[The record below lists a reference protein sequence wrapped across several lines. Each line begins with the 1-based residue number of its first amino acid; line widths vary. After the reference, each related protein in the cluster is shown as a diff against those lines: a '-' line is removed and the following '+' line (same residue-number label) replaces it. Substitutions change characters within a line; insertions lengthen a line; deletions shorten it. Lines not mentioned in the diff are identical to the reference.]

1 MKRYAFLSMVT
12 FALFG
17 CGGSDGGSDSSAQAA
32 PSAIEGTIDSVSATT
47 VTVNGYT
54 YQATSASFQGQTF
67 DQDMLTLEPNM
78 MVKVS
83 NQSRATNSSVELEPT
98 FIGQIENINR
108 LNSTFSITGVNLK
121 FPRLSTTIANKDWV
135 MVSSMPTANAGYKV
149 LSVVKFLQDP
159 LDGEMVAEGRVS
171 ALDMNSQ
178 SFKIGQSLTI
188 SFDPQIVEDKRTL
201 ADGMWVEVQGQ
212 YDESNGELISSR
224 ITIKTYNDFPNDGEI
239 EGIVTWV
246 AKDKSEFELN
256 YRSRIAVRSTTEF
269 DDGNKNNLV
278 AGALV
283 EVEIGNQGNAVYAKE
298 IEFEDDLDI
307 DWEQF
312 EFGEEGRIS
321 NIGDVKEF
329 VEITNRKDKKTII
342 FVDANTEYEDFKDL
356 GALNI
361 DECIEV
367 EGIIID
373 GKHIAREISL
383 EDDCDD

>member
-32 PSAIEGTIDSVSATT
+32 PSAIEGTIDSVSTTT

-98 FIGQIENINR
+98 FIGQIESINR
-108 LNSTFSITGVNLK
+108 LNTTFSIAGVNLK
-121 FPRLSTTIANKDWV
+121 FPRLSTNIVNGDWV
-135 MVSSMPTANAGYKV
+135 MVSSMPTANVGYKV

-171 ALDMNSQ
+171 ALDTNSL
-178 SFKIGQSLTI
+178 SFKIGSSLTI
-188 SFDPQIVEDKRTL
+188 SFDPRVVQDKRTL

-212 YDESNGELISSR
+212 YDESNGELIPSR

-256 YRSRIAVRSTTEF
+256 YRGRIAVRSNTEF

-283 EVEIGNQGNAVYAKE
+283 EVEIGKQGNALYAKE
-298 IEFEDDLDI
+298 IEFEDDFDFDI
-307 DWEQF
+307 DWDQF
-312 EFGEEGRIS
+312 EFEEEGRVTNIDS
-321 NIGDVKEF
+321 NTHSF
-329 VEITNRKDKKTII
+329 TINGKAI
-342 FVDANTEYEDFKDL
+342 VTDAYTEYENRIDFES
-356 GALNI
+356 LNG
-361 DECIEV
+361 ECVDV
-367 EGIIID
+367 EGIVID
-373 GKHIAREISL
+373 SKHIAREISL
-383 EDDCDD
+383 EDDCND

>member
-32 PSAIEGTIDSVSATT
+32 PSAIEGTIDSVSTTT

-83 NQSRATNSSVELEPT
+83 NQYRATNSSVELEPT
-98 FIGQIENINR
+98 FIGQIESINR
-108 LNSTFSITGVNLK
+108 LNSTFSIAGVNLK
-121 FPRLSTTIANKDWV
+121 FPRLSTNIVNGDWV

-171 ALDMNSQ
+171 ALDTNSL
-178 SFKIGQSLTI
+178 SFKIGSSLTI
-188 SFDPQIVEDKRTL
+188 SFDPRVVEDKRTL

-212 YDESNGELISSR
+212 YDESNGELIPSR

-256 YRSRIAVRSTTEF
+256 YRGRIAVRSNTEF

-283 EVEIGNQGNAVYAKE
+283 EVEIGKQGNALYAKE
-298 IEFEDDLDI
+298 IEFEDDFDFDI
-307 DWEQF
+307 DWDQF
-312 EFGEEGRIS
+312 EFEEEGRVT
-321 NIGDVKEF
+321 NIDSDTHSF
-329 VEITNRKDKKTII
+329 TINGKAI
-342 FVDANTEYEDFKDL
+342 VTDAYTEYENRIDFDS
-356 GALNI
+356 LNG
-361 DECIEV
+361 ECVDV
-367 EGIIID
+367 EGIVID
-373 GKHIAREISL
+373 SKHIAREISL
-383 EDDCDD
+383 EDDCND

>member
-108 LNSTFSITGVNLK
+108 LNSTFSIAGVNLK
-121 FPRLSTTIANKDWV
+121 FPRLSTNIVNNDWV

-256 YRSRIAVRSTTEF
+256 YRGRIAVRSTTEF
-269 DDGNKNNLV
+269 DDGNKNNLI

-298 IEFEDDLDI
+298 IEFEDDFDFDI
-307 DWEQF
+307 DWDKF
-312 EFGEEGRIS
+312 EFEEEG
-321 NIGDVKEF
+321 F
-329 VEITNRKDKKTII
+329 VTDIDSDNLSFTVNGKTI
-342 FVDANTEYEDFKDL
+342 VADANTEYEDRIDFDS
-356 GALNI
+356 LNG
-361 DECIEV
+361 ECVDV

-373 GKHIAREISL
+373 SKHIAREISL
-383 EDDCDD
+383 EDDCNN

>member
-32 PSAIEGTIDSVSATT
+32 PSAIEGTIDSVSTTT

-98 FIGQIENINR
+98 FIGQIESINR
-108 LNSTFSITGVNLK
+108 LNTTFSIAGVNLK
-121 FPRLSTTIANKDWV
+121 FPRLSTNIVNGDWV
-135 MVSSMPTANAGYKV
+135 MVSSMPTANVGYKV
-149 LSVVKFLQDP
+149 LSVVRFLQDP

-171 ALDMNSQ
+171 ALDTNSL
-178 SFKIGQSLTI
+178 SFKIGSSLTI
-188 SFDPQIVEDKRTL
+188 SFDPRVVQDKRTL

-212 YDESNGELISSR
+212 YDESNGELIPSR

-256 YRSRIAVRSTTEF
+256 YRGRIAVRSNTEF

-283 EVEIGNQGNAVYAKE
+283 EVEIGKQGNALYAKE
-298 IEFEDDLDI
+298 IEFEDDFDFDI
-307 DWEQF
+307 DWDQF
-312 EFGEEGRIS
+312 EFEEEGRVT
-321 NIGDVKEF
+321 NIDSDTHSF
-329 VEITNRKDKKTII
+329 TINGKAI
-342 FVDANTEYEDFKDL
+342 VTDAYTEYENRIDFDS
-356 GALNI
+356 LNG
-361 DECIEV
+361 ECVDV
-367 EGIIID
+367 EGIVID
-373 GKHIAREISL
+373 SKHIAREISL
-383 EDDCDD
+383 EDDCND

>member
-32 PSAIEGTIDSVSATT
+32 PSAIEGTIDSVSTTT

-54 YQATSASFQGQTF
+54 YQAMSASFQGQTF
-67 DQDMLTLEPNM
+67 AQDMLTLEPNM

-108 LNSTFSITGVNLK
+108 LNSTFSIAGVNLK
-121 FPRLSTTIANKDWV
+121 FPRLSTNIVNGDWV

-171 ALDMNSQ
+171 ALDMNNQ
-178 SFKIGQSLTI
+178 SFKIGQSLRI
-188 SFDPQIVEDKRTL
+188 SFDPRIVEDKRTL

-239 EGIVTWV
+239 EGIITWV

-256 YRSRIAVRSTTEF
+256 YHGRIAVRSTTEF

-283 EVEIGNQGNAVYAKE
+283 EVEIGKQSNAVYAKE
-298 IEFEDDLDI
+298 IEFEDDFDFDI
-307 DWEQF
+307 DWDQF
-312 EFGEEGRIS
+312 EFEEEGRVT
-321 NIGDVKEF
+321 NIDSDAHSF
-329 VEITNRKDKKTII
+329 TINGKAI
-342 FVDANTEYEDFKDL
+342 VTDTYTEYENLIDFES
-356 GALNI
+356 LNG
-361 DECIEV
+361 ECVDV
-367 EGIIID
+367 EGIVID
-373 GKHIAREISL
+373 SKHIAREISL
-383 EDDCDD
+383 EDDCND

>member
-32 PSAIEGTIDSVSATT
+32 PSAIEGTIDSVSTTT
-47 VTVNGYT
+47 VTVNGYE

-83 NQSRATNSSVELEPT
+83 NQSRATNGSVELEPT
-98 FIGQIENINR
+98 FIGQIESINR
-108 LNSTFSITGVNLK
+108 LNSTFSIAGVNLK
-121 FPRLSTTIANKDWV
+121 FPRLSTNIVNGDWV
-135 MVSSMPTANAGYKV
+135 MVSSMPTANVGYKV

-171 ALDMNSQ
+171 ALDTNSL
-178 SFKIGQSLTI
+178 SFKIGSSLTI
-188 SFDPQIVEDKRTL
+188 SFDPRVVEDKRTL

-212 YDESNGELISSR
+212 YDESNGQLIPSR

-256 YRSRIAVRSTTEF
+256 YRGRIAVRSNTEF

-283 EVEIGNQGNAVYAKE
+283 EVEIGKQGNALYAKE
-298 IEFEDDLDI
+298 IEFEDDFDI
-307 DWEQF
+307 DWDQF
-312 EFGEEGRIS
+312 EFEEEGRVT
-321 NIGDVKEF
+321 NIDSDTHSFSINGKAIV
-329 VEITNRKDKKTII
+329 T
-342 FVDANTEYEDFKDL
+342 DAYTEYENRIDFES
-356 GALNI
+356 LNGVCV
-361 DECIEV
+361 DV
-367 EGIIID
+367 EGIVID
-373 GKHIAREISL
+373 SKHIAREISL
-383 EDDCDD
+383 EDDCND

>member
-32 PSAIEGTIDSVSATT
+32 PSAIEGTIDSVSTTT
-47 VTVNGYT
+47 VTVNGYE

-83 NQSRATNSSVELEPT
+83 NQSRATNGSVELEPT
-98 FIGQIENINR
+98 FIGQIESINR
-108 LNSTFSITGVNLK
+108 LNSTFSIAGVNLK
-121 FPRLSTTIANKDWV
+121 FPRLSTNIVNGDWV

-171 ALDMNSQ
+171 ALDMNNQ
-178 SFKIGQSLTI
+178 SFKIGQSLRI
-188 SFDPQIVEDKRTL
+188 SFDPRIVEDKRTL

-239 EGIVTWV
+239 EGIITWV

-256 YRSRIAVRSTTEF
+256 YRGRIAVRSTTEF

-283 EVEIGNQGNAVYAKE
+283 EVEIGKQSNAVYAKE
-298 IEFEDDLDI
+298 IEFEDDFDFDI
-307 DWEQF
+307 DWDQF
-312 EFGEEGRIS
+312 EFEEEG
-321 NIGDVKEF
+321 F
-329 VEITNRKDKKTII
+329 VTDIDSDTLSFTINGKAI
-342 FVDANTEYEDFKDL
+342 MTDANTEYEDR
-356 GALNI
+356 I
-361 DECIEV
+361 DFDNLSGECVDV

-373 GKHIAREISL
+373 SKHIAREISL

>member
-54 YQATSASFQGQTF
+54 YQATSASFKGQTF

-108 LNSTFSITGVNLK
+108 LNSTFSIAGVNLK
-121 FPRLSTTIANKDWV
+121 FPRLSTTIVNNDWV

-256 YRSRIAVRSTTEF
+256 YRGRIAVRSTTEF
-269 DDGNKNNLV
+269 DDGNKNNLI

-283 EVEIGNQGNAVYAKE
+283 EVEIRNQGNAVYAKE
-298 IEFEDDLDI
+298 IEFEDDFDFDI
-307 DWEQF
+307 DWDKF
-312 EFGEEGRIS
+312 EFEEEG
-321 NIGDVKEF
+321 F
-329 VEITNRKDKKTII
+329 VTDIDSDTLSFTINGKAI
-342 FVDANTEYEDFKDL
+342 VTDANTEYEHRIDFDNL
-356 GALNI
+356 SG
-361 DECIEV
+361 ECIEV

-373 GKHIAREISL
+373 GKRIAREISR
-383 EDDCDD
+383 EDNCND

>member
-32 PSAIEGTIDSVSATT
+32 PSAIEGTIDSVSTTT

-83 NQSRATNSSVELEPT
+83 NQYRATNSSVELEPT
-98 FIGQIENINR
+98 FIGQIESINR
-108 LNSTFSITGVNLK
+108 LNSTFSIAGVNLK
-121 FPRLSTTIANKDWV
+121 FPRLSTNIVNGDWV

-171 ALDMNSQ
+171 ALDTNSL
-178 SFKIGQSLTI
+178 SFKIGSSLTI
-188 SFDPQIVEDKRTL
+188 SFDPRVVQDKRTL

-212 YDESNGELISSR
+212 YDESNGELIPSR

-256 YRSRIAVRSTTEF
+256 YRGRIAVRSNTEF
-269 DDGNKNNLV
+269 DDGNKNNLL

-283 EVEIGNQGNAVYAKE
+283 EVEIGKQGNALYAKE
-298 IEFEDDLDI
+298 IEFEDDFDFDI
-307 DWEQF
+307 DWDQF
-312 EFGEEGRIS
+312 EFEEEGRVTNIDS
-321 NIGDVKEF
+321 NTHSF
-329 VEITNRKDKKTII
+329 TINGKAI
-342 FVDANTEYEDFKDL
+342 VTDAYTEYENRIDFES
-356 GALNI
+356 LNG
-361 DECIEV
+361 ECVDV
-367 EGIIID
+367 EGIVID
-373 GKHIAREISL
+373 SKHIAREISL
-383 EDDCDD
+383 EDDCID

>member
-32 PSAIEGTIDSVSATT
+32 PSAIEGTIDSVSTTT

-98 FIGQIENINR
+98 FIGQIESINR
-108 LNSTFSITGVNLK
+108 LNSTFSIAGINLK
-121 FPRLSTTIANKDWV
+121 FPRLSTNIVNGDWV

-171 ALDMNSQ
+171 ALDTNSL
-178 SFKIGQSLTI
+178 SFKIGSSLTI
-188 SFDPQIVEDKRTL
+188 SFDPRVVEDKRTL

-212 YDESNGELISSR
+212 YDESNGELIPSR

-256 YRSRIAVRSTTEF
+256 YRGRIAVRSNTEF

-283 EVEIGNQGNAVYAKE
+283 EVEIGKQGNALYAKE
-298 IEFEDDLDI
+298 IEFEDDFDFDI
-307 DWEQF
+307 DWDQF
-312 EFGEEGRIS
+312 EFEEEGRVT
-321 NIGDVKEF
+321 NIDSDTHSF
-329 VEITNRKDKKTII
+329 TINGKAI
-342 FVDANTEYEDFKDL
+342 VTDAYTEYENRIDFES
-356 GALNI
+356 LNG
-361 DECIEV
+361 ECVDV
-367 EGIIID
+367 EGIVID
-373 GKHIAREISL
+373 SKHIAREISL
-383 EDDCDD
+383 EDDCND

>member
-108 LNSTFSITGVNLK
+108 LNSTFSIAGVNLK
-121 FPRLSTTIANKDWV
+121 FPRLSTTIVNNDWV

-178 SFKIGQSLTI
+178 SFKIGQSLKI

-256 YRSRIAVRSTTEF
+256 YRGRIAVRSTTEF
-269 DDGNKNNLV
+269 DDGNKNNLI

-298 IEFEDDLDI
+298 IEFEDDFDFDI
-307 DWEQF
+307 DWDKF
-312 EFGEEGRIS
+312 EFEEEG
-321 NIGDVKEF
+321 F
-329 VEITNRKDKKTII
+329 VTDIDSDNLSFTVNGKTI
-342 FVDANTEYEDFKDL
+342 VADANTEYEDRIDFDS
-356 GALNI
+356 LNG
-361 DECIEV
+361 ECVDV

-373 GKHIAREISL
+373 SRHIAREISL
-383 EDDCDD
+383 EDDCNN

>member
-32 PSAIEGTIDSVSATT
+32 PSAIEGTIDSVSTTT

-98 FIGQIENINR
+98 FIGQIESINR
-108 LNSTFSITGVNLK
+108 LNSTFSIAGVNLK
-121 FPRLSTTIANKDWV
+121 FPRLSTNIVNGDWV

-149 LSVVKFLQDP
+149 LSVVKFAQDP
-159 LDGEMVAEGRVS
+159 SIGGAIVEGYVSSIAE
-171 ALDMNSQ
+171 NS
-178 SFKIGQSLTI
+178 SFKIGKSLTVW
-188 SFDPQIVEDKRTL
+188 FDPRIVSGEKSL
-201 ADGMWVEVQGQ
+201 ENGMWVEVLGQ
-212 YDESNGELISSR
+212 YNEFEGSITAEN
-224 ITIKTYNDFPNDGEI
+224 ITIETYNDFPNDGEI

-256 YRSRIAVRSTTEF
+256 YRGRIAVRSNTEF

-283 EVEIGNQGNAVYAKE
+283 EVEIGKQGNALYAKE
-298 IEFEDDLDI
+298 IEFEDDFDFDI
-307 DWEQF
+307 DWDQF
-312 EFGEEGRIS
+312 EFEEEGRVT
-321 NIGDVKEF
+321 NIDSDAHSF
-329 VEITNRKDKKTII
+329 TINGKAI
-342 FVDANTEYEDFKDL
+342 VTDTYTEYENLIDFES
-356 GALNI
+356 LNG
-361 DECIEV
+361 ECVDV
-367 EGIIID
+367 EGIVID
-373 GKHIAREISL
+373 SKHIAREISL
-383 EDDCDD
+383 EDDCND

>member
-32 PSAIEGTIDSVSATT
+32 PSAIEGTIDSVSNTT
-47 VTVNGYT
+47 VTVNGYE

-83 NQSRATNSSVELEPT
+83 NQSRATNGSVELEPT

-108 LNSTFSITGVNLK
+108 LNSTFSIAGVNLK
-121 FPRLSTTIANKDWV
+121 FPRLSTNIVNGDWV

-149 LSVVKFLQDP
+149 LSVVKLLQDP

-171 ALDMNSQ
+171 ALDMNNQ
-178 SFKIGQSLTI
+178 SFKIGQSLRI
-188 SFDPQIVEDKRTL
+188 SFDPRIVEDKRTL

-256 YRSRIAVRSTTEF
+256 YRGRIAVRSNTEF

-283 EVEIGNQGNAVYAKE
+283 EVEIGKQGNALYAKE
-298 IEFEDDLDI
+298 IEFEDDFDFDI
-307 DWEQF
+307 DWDQF
-312 EFGEEGRIS
+312 EFEEEG
-321 NIGDVKEF
+321 F
-329 VEITNRKDKKTII
+329 VTDIDSGTHSFTINGKAI
-342 FVDANTEYEDFKDL
+342 VTDAYTEYENRIDFES
-356 GALNI
+356 LNG
-361 DECIEV
+361 ECVDV
-367 EGIIID
+367 EGIVID
-373 GKHIAREISL
+373 SKHIAREISL
-383 EDDCDD
+383 EDDCND